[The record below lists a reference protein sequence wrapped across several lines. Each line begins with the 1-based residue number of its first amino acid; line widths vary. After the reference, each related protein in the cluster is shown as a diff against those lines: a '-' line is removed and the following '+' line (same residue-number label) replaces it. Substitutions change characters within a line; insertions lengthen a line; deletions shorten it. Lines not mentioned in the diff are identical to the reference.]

1 MKEKHIDDIWCLV
14 GANKRC
20 EPVPRVLLRN
30 GKRGKDE
37 LQKSQASTKRKRE
50 VDGASNDALVP
61 VSAVHG
67 QSNAT
72 SDCDVLAVGSNT
84 ASTSASVGVGIANDY
99 PPYPSVNP
107 PLNLPHY
114 PPHNPTVENPSVNPS
129 DVFQAKVIESINILR
144 EDFQALRSEVS
155 SLKTTTPTTTTT
167 QTKYCSLYV
176 RLADRESIDH
186 IGKSLL

>member
-1 MKEKHIDDIWCLV
+1 MRNFRPAGRELRLTLFDDAMKKNLADSGDVLVSRKKTGVGRTVKEKHIDDIWCLV

-37 LQKSQASTKRKRE
+37 LQKSQASSTRKRE

-72 SDCDVLAVGSNT
+72 SGLRC
-84 ASTSASVGVGIANDY
+84 TSGWLQHC
-99 PPYPSVNP
+99 
-107 PLNLPHY
+107 LNICKCWRWY
-114 PPHNPTVENPSVNPS
+114 R
-129 DVFQAKVIESINILR
+129 K
-144 EDFQALRSEVS
+144 
-155 SLKTTTPTTTTT
+155 
-167 QTKYCSLYV
+167 
-176 RLADRESIDH
+176 
-186 IGKSLL
+186 